1 MLEKQEKKRPR
12 GRPRSFDE
20 DAALD
25 QVAEVFW
32 AKGFDAT
39 SLDDVSAA
47 TGLGRPSIYNA
58 FGDKVDLFLRSLGR
72 YVDTVPSHALDAMR
86 AQDTGQGAVA
96 AFLRATAEY
105 TTEDPSHPGCLLGS
119 VAPTVDIPE
128 VRAFV
133 AKKIAW
139 TQVQIQKRLTQAV
152 EAGELPREYSPQRGA
167 RRAINGMV
175 ALAGR
180 ARLGATRRELVT
192 ESADMAKLVMAPT

>member
-1 MLEKQEKKRPR
+1 MVEKQDTKRPR

-58 FGDKVDLFLRSLGR
+58 FGDKVGLFLRSLER
-72 YVDTVPSHALDAMR
+72 YVDTVPTRALDAMH

-96 AFLRATAEY
+96 AFLRAIAEY
-105 TTEDPSHPGCLLGS
+105 TTADPSHPGCLLGS

-128 VRAFV
+128 VRSFV
-133 AKKIAW
+133 AQKLAW
-139 TQVQIQKRLTQAV
+139 TQLQIQKRLAQAV
-152 EAGELPREYSPQRGA
+152 EAGDLPRDYSPQRGA

-180 ARLGATRRELVT
+180 ARLGATRRELVK
-192 ESADMAKLVMAPT
+192 ESADMAKLVVAPS